1 MQPSEYV
8 FVSKSFER
16 RASSVNN
23 GEKLENVC
31 LRKPGVVPG
40 CGCLGTGQLLVQVE
54 DGWVGWLDK
63 VSALEMTG
71 DRTW

>member
-23 GEKLENVC
+23 GEKLEKCVFEEAGGRSW
-31 LRKPGVVPG
+31 LWLFGHWAV
-40 CGCLGTGQLLVQVE
+40 TGA
-54 DGWVGWLDK
+54 GRGWLGRVAGQGQCFGND
-63 VSALEMTG
+63 
-71 DRTW
+71 W